1 MGRRRAD
8 ISAEANQSDAS
19 TGHETNVIQ
28 VVSRTFDILRCFNSY
43 DTRLGNFEIAERCK
57 LPRSTVSRLTQT
69 LTGMGQLVYL
79 PQDRKYRLGPSAI
92 AMSISMLCG
101 MQFRN
106 LVRAKLQEVADRI
119 PGTFGLVVPDQFD
132 MVYLE
137 CARTYN
143 AIGLNSTIGTRIA
156 IGRTAAGLA
165 YAVALDDIACQS
177 LLHDMARKRPDD
189 ARELKARISEQRRF
203 LQKNGYVVLHG
214 RWNPHI
220 TGCSVPMWSEQYRT
234 FLVIT
239 VGVIAAMYDEK
250 RLHRELAPQLLQVAA
265 EISRMSDSFDGEL
278 LVPTKMAR
286 GQVKRSSPADEK
298 HKSHRDK
305 HVEPAG
311 RTGRTHSTRS
321 LRAANGRRRQ
331 GQATA

>member
-1 MGRRRAD
+1 MMGRRRAD
-8 ISAEANQSDAS
+8 ISAASDQSDDA
-19 TGHETNVIQ
+19 TRHDAGVIQ

-43 DTRLGNFEIAERCK
+43 DARFGNLEIAERCK

-69 LTGMGQLVYL
+69 LTNMGQLVYL

-92 AMSISMLCG
+92 AMSTSMLHG

-119 PGTFGLVVPDQFD
+119 PGTFGLVVPDRFD
-132 MVYLE
+132 LVYLE

-156 IGRTAAGLA
+156 MGRTAAGLA
-165 YAVALDDIACQS
+165 YAVALDDAACQS
-177 LLHDMARKRPDD
+177 LLRDMARERPDD
-189 ARELKARISEQRRF
+189 ARELKARMSEHRKF
-203 LQKNGYVVLHG
+203 LQKNGYVVSHG

-239 VGVIAAMYDEK
+239 VGVVATMYDEK

-278 LVPTKMAR
+278 LVPTKMVGVQPQQASTTGKTRKGKPAERGGETERTRAAR
-286 GQVKRSSPADEK
+286 NL
-298 HKSHRDK
+298 
-305 HVEPAG
+305 
-311 RTGRTHSTRS
+311 RTG
-321 LRAANGRRRQ
+321 NGRRRQ